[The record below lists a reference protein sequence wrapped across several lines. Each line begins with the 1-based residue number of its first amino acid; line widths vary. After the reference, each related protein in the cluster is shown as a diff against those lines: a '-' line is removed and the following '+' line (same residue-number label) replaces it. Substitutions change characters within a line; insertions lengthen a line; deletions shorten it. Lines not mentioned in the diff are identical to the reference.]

1 MCIFNLYGKDN
12 GCGTVG
18 GAVTYKI
25 RGTRFKSSHI
35 INYDLAVL
43 FRSFL
48 AMVDELFLNCLQ
60 KTKKRYQNFVIL
72 KWDLNR
78 GHQQKCPCSVPWQSA
93 PAKSILKSC
102 QIYFG
107 RKFNLVVV
115 GSRRWHRL
123 PRSIKSTISG
133 QSGKNRCFKNAT
145 FTKLFHENQP
155 YVDVVVSYSQIYSS

>member
-35 INYDLAVL
+35 INYDLAV
-43 FRSFL
+43 
-48 AMVDELFLNCLQ
+48 Q
-60 KTKKRYQNFVIL
+60 KFFSNGRWIVFKLLTKDKKRYQNFVIL

>member
-1 MCIFNLYGKDN
+1 MWHIWRSCHLQDQRNQVQVQSYNQLRFSCSVQKFFSNGRWIVFKLLTKD
-12 GCGTVG
+12 
-18 GAVTYKI
+18 
-25 RGTRFKSSHI
+25 
-35 INYDLAVL
+35 
-43 FRSFL
+43 
-48 AMVDELFLNCLQ
+48 
-60 KTKKRYQNFVIL
+60 KKRYQNFVIL